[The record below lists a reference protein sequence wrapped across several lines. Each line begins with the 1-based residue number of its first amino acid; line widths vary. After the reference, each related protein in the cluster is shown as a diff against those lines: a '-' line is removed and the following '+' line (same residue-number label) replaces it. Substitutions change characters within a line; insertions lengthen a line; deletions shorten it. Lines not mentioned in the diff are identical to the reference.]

1 VLLLSR
7 LWYQLF
13 VDGEISAPL
22 PDEIDPDGL
31 DDSFNA
37 YLQKGSITVLE
48 LTQALARKYRML
60 VGENLPAGNIHDLPQ
75 VVDLEKYQELRV
87 FPFRK
92 TDASLDV
99 FVDNPTNDVV
109 FQVLENESFAVHYL
123 LISPQRMDSLW
134 AGVCCDLKNEANIV
148 EVPNAWD
155 ISIDTL
161 FSESLESAIKASATD
176 IHFEQKKNYA
186 RVRNR
191 IRGKLEEIQL
201 LNRISGEHLITFI
214 MQKAGMDAS
223 EPLKPQDGAFRVLN
237 GGFPIEIRVSSVI
250 GSEGISLVL
259 RLLPVESATPAISKL
274 GLNCSQEQNCRN
286 LLKLRD
292 GMVLISG
299 PTGSGKST
307 TLYSWLRE
315 MNTVERKLITIEDP
329 VEIRLKGVNQIQVNK
344 RAGLGYADAL
354 KAVLRQSP
362 DVILLGEIRDSET
375 ASLAVNAALSG
386 HFLMSTVHS
395 KNVFGVID
403 RMLDLAVDRVSLV
416 TALQA
421 VVSQRLIPMLC
432 PNCRVQVENDL
443 LESTGSNAPLYKKGK
458 GCGHCLGTG
467 YYRQTA
473 VFEILV
479 MDEFLRS
486 EILEKGSLGYRNR
499 SSMNYSSL
507 ESSLNEKLISGDI
520 GIEDYWVHC
529 E

>member
-1 VLLLSR
+1 MLPLSQ

-13 VDGEISAPL
+13 VDGRISIPL
-22 PDEIDPDGL
+22 PDEINPNASE
-31 DDSFNA
+31 DSLNVC
-37 YLQKGSITVLE
+37 LKKGAITVLE
-48 LTQALARKYRML
+48 LTQALAGKYRML
-60 VGENLPAGNIHDLPQ
+60 VGEHLPAGNIHDLPDLL
-75 VVDLEKYQELRV
+75 DLEEYRILRV

-92 TDASLDV
+92 TDTSLDV
-99 FVDNPTNDVV
+99 FIDNPTNDAV
-109 FQVLENESFAVHYL
+109 FQVLESEFRAVHYL

-134 AGVCCDLKNEANIV
+134 EGVSFEVQDVANIV
-148 EVPNAWD
+148 DDSKAWN

-161 FSESLESAIKASATD
+161 FSESLESAIKANATD
-176 IHFEQKKNYA
+176 IHFEQKKNYT
-186 RVRNR
+186 RVRCR

-201 LNRISGEHLITFI
+201 LNRISGEHLITYI

-223 EPLKPQDGAFRVLN
+223 EPRKPQDGAFRVLN
-237 GGFPIEIRVSSVI
+237 GGFPIEVRVSSII
-250 GSEGISLVL
+250 GSAGISLVL
-259 RLLPVESATPAISKL
+259 RLLPVESKTPTISKL
-274 GLNCSQEQNCRN
+274 GLNRFQEDNCRN

-329 VEIRLKGVNQIQVNK
+329 VEIRLKGINQIQVNK

-403 RMLDLAVDRVSLV
+403 RMLDLAVDRMSLV

-432 PNCRVQVENDL
+432 PNCREQTTDDFAENISADV
-443 LESTGSNAPLYKKGK
+443 PLYKKGK
-458 GCGHCLGTG
+458 GCGYCLGTG
-467 YYRQTA
+467 YYKQTA

-479 MDEFLRS
+479 LDESLRR
-486 EILEKGSLGYRNR
+486 EILEQGSLEYKDDYL
-499 SSMNYSSL
+499 MNYCSL
-507 ESSLNEKLISGDI
+507 ESSLKEKLISGDI